1 MEVEFVIQTQDLLAL
16 RKYHRA
22 HPTKAERRLRV
33 VGGFL
38 GASLPLAAAAGA
50 LLLQV
55 YHLVPLLYSVL
66 CLLFGSCFFLLA
78 VSELLRWSIR
88 SALKRR
94 ERHALGWQRLAIN
107 SDGLVVTTELLR
119 TEMKWAALHKI
130 ALAEGYAFLYI
141 SDDQAVI
148 LPRRPFAGDE
158 EFQQFLTAA
167 RRYWKAAREAATT
180 APASPTSPRDDET
193 GITPD
198 ERADR

>member
-1 MEVEFVIQTQDLLAL
+1 
-16 RKYHRA
+16 
-22 HPTKAERRLRV
+22 
-33 VGGFL
+33 
-38 GASLPLAAAAGA
+38 
-50 LLLQV
+50 V

-66 CLLFGSCFFLLA
+66 CLLLGSGFFLLA
-78 VSELLRWSIR
+78 FGELVRWSIR
-88 SALKRR
+88 SALRRR
-94 ERHALGWQRLAIN
+94 ERHALGWRRLAIN
-107 SDGLVVTTELLR
+107 AQGLVIISELSR
-119 TEMKWAALHKI
+119 TEMKWAALRKI
-130 ALAEGYAFLYI
+130 ALAEGYVFLYI

-180 APASPTSPRDDET
+180 APASPTPPRADET